1 MGKKGHGG
9 VKQESEGD
17 CAARLIT
24 IVFCLE
30 REERAFIL
38 GILNFTCY
46 VCRLLTRV

>member
-30 REERAFIL
+30 REMKGHLFWEYKISLVMYA
-38 GILNFTCY
+38 GC
-46 VCRLLTRV
+46 